1 MGPALTGSA
10 RFLSQKG
17 RLRRIVEIRACEVVH
32 CAECPSRH
40 RMKESDARSAL
51 ARHVNKYRSRSYEY
65 LAAFAK
71 LKRTDCAEV
80 ALPDGANSKVQVQVD
95 WEKNPH
101 GNVRVIAKI
110 SGGPAQP
117 DPIEETFVMRP

>member
-1 MGPALTGSA
+1 MN
-10 RFLSQKG
+10 
-17 RLRRIVEIRACEVVH
+17 
-32 CAECPSRH
+32 
-40 RMKESDARSAL
+40 ESDARSAL

-71 LKRTDCAEV
+71 LQRTDSAEV
-80 ALPDGANSKVQVQVD
+80 ALPDGANCKVQIQVV

-110 SGGPAQP
+110 RGGPVQP
-117 DPIEETFVMRP
+117 DPIEETFVMRPDGEVAQNQGADEK

>member
-1 MGPALTGSA
+1 MN
-10 RFLSQKG
+10 
-17 RLRRIVEIRACEVVH
+17 
-32 CAECPSRH
+32 
-40 RMKESDARSAL
+40 ESEARSAL

-71 LKRTDCAEV
+71 LNRTDSAEV
-80 ALPDGANSKVQVQVD
+80 ALPDGANCKVQIKVV

-101 GNVRVIAKI
+101 GDVRVIARI

-117 DPIEETFVMRP
+117 APIEETFVMRPDGEVPQNQGVEEK